1 MAVFSINLLELL
13 TLRSVTFEGR
23 QLNAEQ
29 FSKRGYSETAIADG
43 CWTQTPGD
51 RNVASA
57 IEMKAGAGSGG
68 FEQRSHHLLRFSA
81 PTHLRHR
88 IALER

>member
-1 MAVFSINLLELL
+1 MKSASSSCGAHTDLAAFSINLVELL
-13 TLRSVTFEGR
+13 TLRSVTFEGK

-29 FSKRGYSETAIADG
+29 FSKRGYSETAIAAG

-57 IEMKAGAGSGG
+57 IEMRAGAGMC
-68 FEQRSHHLLRFSA
+68 
-81 PTHLRHR
+81 PTLVR
-88 IALER
+88 L